1 MAQARR
7 RRPAGGKRFRQQ
19 IWWTLGLG
27 VGIGVLLVLLWQ
39 FADRRWHSREG
50 IASLFRTAPKSEPAR
65 KAEEPKKSPETS
77 KGEKTRYDFYTILP
91 ETETLLPSRAARSAG
106 SATRSERPEAGVSYV
121 LQAGSFNNFKEAD
134 ELKARLAL
142 AGMVAQIQK
151 VSIEGRGDYYR
162 VRLGP
167 YDRLDKLDAAEQRL
181 KQLGITRTLA
191 LKVKRP
197 AG

>member
-7 RRPAGGKRFRQQ
+7 RSSGSRRGRRRV
-19 IWWTLGLG
+19 WLTLGLG
-27 VGIGVLLVLLWQ
+27 VGIGVLIVLLWQ
-39 FADRRWHSREG
+39 FVDRRWHSREG
-50 IASLFRTAPKSEPAR
+50 VASLFSTPSKTAPAR
-65 KAEEPKKSPETS
+65 KAEETRKPAEPPKSS
-77 KGEKTRYDFYTILP
+77 KARYDFYTILP
-91 ETETLLPSRAARSAG
+91 ETETLLPERGVRTAERAAKA
-106 SATRSERPEAGVSYV
+106 ERTEPGVSYV
-121 LQAGSFNNFKEAD
+121 LQAGSFNNFKDAD

-142 AGMVAQIQK
+142 AGLVAQIQR

-167 YDRLDKLDAAEQRL
+167 YEKLDKLDATEQRL

-191 LKVKRP
+191 LKIKKP

>member
-7 RRPAGGKRFRQQ
+7 RSSGSKRARRR
-19 IWWTLGLG
+19 IWLTLGLG
-27 VGIGVLLVLLWQ
+27 VGIGVLIVLLWQ
-39 FADRRWHSREG
+39 FVDRRWHSREG
-50 IASLFRTAPKSEPAR
+50 IANLFSSAQKPAPAR
-65 KAEEPKKSPETS
+65 KAEEPKKPADAP
-77 KGEKTRYDFYTILP
+77 KPGKTRYDFYTILP
-91 ETETLLPSRAARSAG
+91 ETETLLPERGSRARDKAA
-106 SATRSERPEAGVSYV
+106 APERTEAGVKYI
-121 LQAGSFNNFKEAD
+121 LQAGSFNNFKDAD

-142 AGMVAQIQK
+142 SGLIAQIQK

-167 YDRLDKLDAAEQRL
+167 YDRLDKLDEAEQRL

-191 LKVKRP
+191 LKIRRP

>member
-7 RRPAGGKRFRQQ
+7 RSAGSKRARRR
-19 IWWTLGLG
+19 IWITLGLG
-27 VGIGVLLVLLWQ
+27 VGIGVLIVLLWQ
-39 FADRRWHSREG
+39 FVDQRWRSKDG
-50 IASLFRTAPKSEPAR
+50 IANLFSPAPKSAPAR
-65 KAEEPKKSPETS
+65 KAEEPKKPAEPA
-77 KGEKTRYDFYTILP
+77 KQAKARYDFYTILP
-91 ETETLLPSRAARSAG
+91 ETETLLPERGARTADKAAKAERSD
-106 SATRSERPEAGVSYV
+106 SGVSYV
-121 LQAGSFNNFKEAD
+121 LQAGSFNNFKDAD

-142 AGMVAQIQK
+142 SGMVAQIQK

-167 YDRLDKLDAAEQRL
+167 YDKLDKLEAAEQRL